1 MPAMPAAWVFLTPR
15 KRNSMRCIVST

>member
-1 MPAMPAAWVFLTPR
+1 MPATPAAWVFLTPR